1 MLLHCHQLRAPQQR
15 ALSQH
20 QGSFPRPAQQE
31 REQNSGNGFFFFLS
45 FPCLPLLPPPPLRGR
60 GALGSGQAL
69 PCPCCAADGQT
80 DSQTASTGRGG
91 SAERI
96 PPVTP
101 ALSPKL
107 VRVLVPALLG
117 RGMLEHSPR
126 SDARSGLLAAKF
138 FFGSETRGVTG
149 LGGFR
154 HFGRDAPQGLPR
166 LFGLFPNSSSVPRR
180 LYICWIAVVLLSCW
194 NSPRAVAEL

>member
-1 MLLHCHQLRAPQQR
+1 MECYYIVISSAHLSNGHFRNIKGVFRGPLSKNGNKTLVMASSSSSSPSLASPFLL
-15 ALSQH
+15 
-20 QGSFPRPAQQE
+20 
-31 REQNSGNGFFFFLS
+31 
-45 FPCLPLLPPPPLRGR
+45 LLCGDAVPSARGR
-60 GALGSGQAL
+60 RCRVRAALR
-69 PCPCCAADGQT
+69 T
-80 DSQTASTGRGG
+80 DRQPASPGRGG

-126 SDARSGLLAAKF
+126 SDARFGLLAAKF

-154 HFGRDAPQGLPR
+154 HFGRDAPQSLPR